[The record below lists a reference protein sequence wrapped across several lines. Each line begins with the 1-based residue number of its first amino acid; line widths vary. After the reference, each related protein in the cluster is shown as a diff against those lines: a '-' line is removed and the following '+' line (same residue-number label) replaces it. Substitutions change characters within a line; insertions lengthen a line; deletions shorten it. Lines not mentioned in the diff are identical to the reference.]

1 MSKLFSLGRPNTS
14 TAQNVARVGLGLTL
28 MFAGTSHLTFARKPF
43 KAQVPPWM
51 PMDTDKVVLL
61 SGLGEIA
68 LGATLLAA
76 PEEYRPLVGSAA
88 AGFFAA
94 IFPGNFAQ
102 YQQRRS
108 AFGLDTDEKRFTR
121 LFFQP
126 ALIAWA
132 LWSTG
137 AVGPKK

>member
-1 MSKLFSLGRPNTS
+1 MPNIFSTKHRTS
-14 TAQNVARVGLGLTL
+14 AAQDVARIGLGLTL
-28 MFAGTSHLTFARKPF
+28 AFAGISHLTFARKPF
-43 KAQVPPWM
+43 QAQVPKWM
-51 PMDTDKVVLL
+51 PLDEDAVVLL

-76 PEEYRPLVGSAA
+76 PKEYRQVAGCAA

-94 IFPGNFAQ
+94 IFPGNIAQ
-102 YQQRRS
+102 YQHHRN
-108 AFGLDTDEKRFTR
+108 AFGLDTDEKRLGR

-137 AVGPKK
+137 AVNRK

>member
-1 MSKLFSLGRPNTS
+1 MPKLFSLARPTTS
-14 TAQNVARVGLGLTL
+14 TAQDVARIGLGLTL

-76 PEEYRPLVGSAA
+76 PEKLRPVAGCAA

-94 IFPGNFAQ
+94 IFPGNIAQ
-102 YQQRRS
+102 YQHHRS
-108 AFGLDTDEKRFTR
+108 AFGLDTDEKRLTR

-137 AVGPKK
+137 AVGRR